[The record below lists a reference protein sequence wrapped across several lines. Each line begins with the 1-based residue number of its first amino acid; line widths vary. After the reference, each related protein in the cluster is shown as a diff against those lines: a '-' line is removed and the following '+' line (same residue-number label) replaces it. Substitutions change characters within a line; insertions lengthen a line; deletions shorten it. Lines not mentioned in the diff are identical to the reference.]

1 MKHESDEVATSLRIQ
16 TASIM
21 DETEAITPAS
31 EDETDQEVI
40 EDESSLFAQLV
51 PKDEEGLVEEI
62 DDSESAADR
71 MQLIR
76 YDPLRHYLLEIS
88 KYEPLNQDEEQRLAR
103 LLRDH
108 QDRNAA
114 RKLVTSNLK
123 LVVKV
128 AFLYNKVYANL
139 MDLIQ
144 EGNLGLLQA
153 VKKFDPDRGTR
164 LSTYATWWIK
174 AYIIKFI
181 LDNFRIVRVGTTNDR
196 RKVLMNLRK
205 EKRKLEAQGI
215 AASPQLIAQALDVS
229 EEDVVAVE
237 NSIQSSDLSLDQT
250 VADDSEAS
258 YLDRLAS
265 TEALIDERMAAGELK
280 DFIDAK
286 LNKFSSDL
294 SEKERIILQQRLL
307 AEEPLT
313 LQAIADKYGVTR
325 EAIRISEKR
334 LVEKIKGYMQEAFR
348 DIGEV
353 RFSLV
358 D

>member
-1 MKHESDEVATSLRIQ
+1 
-16 TASIM
+16 
-21 DETEAITPAS
+21 
-31 EDETDQEVI
+31 
-40 EDESSLFAQLV
+40 
-51 PKDEEGLVEEI
+51 
-62 DDSESAADR
+62 
-71 MQLIR
+71 
-76 YDPLRHYLLEIS
+76 
-88 KYEPLNQDEEQRLAR
+88 
-103 LLRDH
+103 
-108 QDRNAA
+108 
-114 RKLVTSNLK
+114 LK

-128 AFLYNKVYANL
+128 AFLYNKVYSNL

-144 EGNLGLLQA
+144 EGNVGLLQA
-153 VKKFDPDRGTR
+153 VKKFDPNRGTR

-215 AASPQLIAQALDVS
+215 TASPQLIAQALDVS
-229 EEDVVAVE
+229 EEDVIAVE
-237 NSIQSSDLSLDQT
+237 NSIQSYDLSLDQK

-258 YLDRLAS
+258 YLDSLAS
-265 TEALIDERMAAGELK
+265 TEELIDERLAAGELK
-280 DFIDAK
+280 ELIDTK
-286 LNKFSSDL
+286 LSEFSDRL

-334 LVEKIKGYMQEAFR
+334 LVEKIKDYMKEALR
-348 DIGEV
+348 DLSDV
-353 RFSLV
+353 RFSLGN
-358 D
+358 

>member
-1 MKHESDEVATSLRIQ
+1 M
-16 TASIM
+16 
-21 DETEAITPAS
+21 
-31 EDETDQEVI
+31 
-40 EDESSLFAQLV
+40 
-51 PKDEEGLVEEI
+51 PKDEDGIVEEV
-62 DDSESAADR
+62 DESLDSADR

-88 KYEPLNQDEEQRLAR
+88 KYEPLSHDEEQRLAR

-108 QDRNAA
+108 QDRDAA
-114 RKLVTSNLK
+114 RKLVTSSLK
-123 LVVKV
+123 LVVRV
-128 AFLYNKVYANL
+128 AFLYNKVYSNL

-144 EGNLGLLQA
+144 EGNVGLLQA

-215 AASPQLIAQALDVS
+215 TASPQLIAQALNVS
-229 EEDVVAVE
+229 EDDVIAVE
-237 NSIQSSDLSLDQT
+237 NSIQSYDLSLDQK
-250 VADDSEAS
+250 VSDDSEAS
-258 YLDRLAS
+258 YLESLAS
-265 TEALIDERMAAGELK
+265 TEALIDERLAAGELK
-280 DFIDAK
+280 ELIDTK
-286 LNKFSSDL
+286 LNEFSSGL
-294 SEKERIILQQRLL
+294 SEKEQLILQKRLL

-325 EAIRISEKR
+325 EAIRVSEKR
-334 LVEKIKGYMQEAFR
+334 LVGKIKDYMKDALR
-348 DIGEV
+348 EV
-353 RFSLV
+353 RDVRISLG

>member
-1 MKHESDEVATSLRIQ
+1 
-16 TASIM
+16 M
-21 DETEAITPAS
+21 DETEAITPPV
-31 EDETDQEVI
+31 EDEIDHEVI
-40 EDESSLFAQLV
+40 DNESSLFAQLV
-51 PKDEEGLVEEI
+51 PKDEDGIVAEVDESL
-62 DDSESAADR
+62 DSTDR

-88 KYEPLNQDEEQRLAR
+88 KYEPLSHDEEQRLAR

-108 QDRNAA
+108 QDRDAA
-114 RKLVTSNLK
+114 RKLVTSSLK
-123 LVVKV
+123 LVVRV
-128 AFLYNKVYANL
+128 AFLYNKVYSNL

-144 EGNLGLLQA
+144 EGNVGLLQA

-215 AASPQLIAQALDVS
+215 TASPQLIAKALSVS
-229 EEDVVAVE
+229 EEDVIAVE
-237 NSIQSSDLSLDQT
+237 NSIQSYDLSLDQK
-250 VADDSEAS
+250 VSDDSEAS
-258 YLDRLAS
+258 YLESLAS
-265 TEALIDERMAAGELK
+265 TEALIDERLAAGELK
-280 DFIDAK
+280 ELIDTK
-286 LNKFSSDL
+286 LNEFSSGL
-294 SEKERIILQQRLL
+294 SEKEQLILQKRLL

-325 EAIRISEKR
+325 EAIRVSEKR
-334 LVEKIKGYMQEAFR
+334 LVVKIKDYMKDALR
-348 DIGEV
+348 EV
-353 RFSLV
+353 RDVRISLG

>member
-1 MKHESDEVATSLRIQ
+1 
-16 TASIM
+16 M
-21 DETEAITPAS
+21 DETEAITPPV
-31 EDETDQEVI
+31 EDEIDREVI
-40 EDESSLFAQLV
+40 DDESSLFAQLA
-51 PKDEEGLVEEI
+51 PKDEDGIVEEV
-62 DDSESAADR
+62 DESLDSADR

-88 KYEPLNQDEEQRLAR
+88 KYEPLSHDEEQRLAR

-108 QDRNAA
+108 QDRDAA
-114 RKLVTSNLK
+114 RRLVTSNLK
-123 LVVKV
+123 LVVRV
-128 AFLYNKVYANL
+128 AFLYNKVYSNL

-144 EGNLGLLQA
+144 EGNVGLLQA

-215 AASPQLIAQALDVS
+215 TASPQLIAQALNVS
-229 EEDVVAVE
+229 EDDVIAVE
-237 NSIQSSDLSLDQT
+237 NSIQSYDLSLDQK
-250 VADDSEAS
+250 VSDDSEAS
-258 YLDRLAS
+258 YLESLAS
-265 TEALIDERMAAGELK
+265 TEALIDERLAAGELK
-280 DFIDAK
+280 ELIDTK
-286 LNKFSSDL
+286 LNEFSSGL
-294 SEKERIILQQRLL
+294 SEKEQLILQKRLL

-325 EAIRISEKR
+325 EAIRVSEKR
-334 LVEKIKGYMQEAFR
+334 LVGKIKDYMKDALR
-348 DIGEV
+348 EV
-353 RFSLV
+353 RDVRISLG

>member
-1 MKHESDEVATSLRIQ
+1 
-16 TASIM
+16 M
-21 DETEAITPAS
+21 DETEAITPPV
-31 EDETDQEVI
+31 EDEIDREVI
-40 EDESSLFAQLV
+40 DDESSLFAQLA
-51 PKDEEGLVEEI
+51 PKDEDGIVEEV
-62 DDSESAADR
+62 DESLDSADR

-88 KYEPLNQDEEQRLAR
+88 KYEPLSHDEEQRLAR

-108 QDRNAA
+108 QDRDAA
-114 RKLVTSNLK
+114 RRLVTSNLK
-123 LVVKV
+123 LVVRV
-128 AFLYNKVYANL
+128 AFLYNKVYSNL

-144 EGNLGLLQA
+144 EGNVGLLQA

-215 AASPQLIAQALDVS
+215 MASPQLIAKALSVS
-229 EEDVVAVE
+229 EDDVIAVE
-237 NSIQSSDLSLDQT
+237 NSIQSYDLSLDQK
-250 VADDSEAS
+250 VSDDSEAS
-258 YLDRLAS
+258 YLESLAS
-265 TEALIDERMAAGELK
+265 TEALIDERLAAGELK
-280 DFIDAK
+280 ELIDTK
-286 LNKFSSDL
+286 LNEFSSGL
-294 SEKERIILQQRLL
+294 SEKEQLILQKRLL

-325 EAIRISEKR
+325 EAIRVSEKR
-334 LVEKIKGYMQEAFR
+334 LIGRIKDYMKDALR
-348 DIGEV
+348 DVRDV
-353 RFSLV
+353 RFGLG

>member
-1 MKHESDEVATSLRIQ
+1 
-16 TASIM
+16 M
-21 DETEAITPAS
+21 DETEAITPQV
-31 EDETDQEVI
+31 EDDIDQEVI

-51 PKDEEGLVEEI
+51 PKDEDGLAEEI
-62 DDSESAADR
+62 EESQDSADR

-88 KYEPLNQDEEQRLAR
+88 KYEPLSQDEEQRLAR

-108 QDRNAA
+108 QDRDAA
-114 RKLVTSNLK
+114 RRLVTSNLK

-139 MDLIQ
+139 MDLVQ
-144 EGNLGLLQA
+144 EGNVGLLQA

-215 AASPQLIAQALDVS
+215 TASPQLIAQALDVS
-229 EEDVVAVE
+229 EEDVIAVE
-237 NSIQSSDLSLDQT
+237 NSIQSYDLSLDQK
-250 VADDSEAS
+250 VSDDSDAS
-258 YLDRLAS
+258 YMDSLTS
-265 TEALIDERMAAGELK
+265 TEQLIDERLAAGELK
-280 DFIDAK
+280 ELIETK
-286 LNKFSSDL
+286 LSEFSNGL
-294 SEKERIILQQRLL
+294 SEKEQLILRQRLL

-313 LQAIADKYGVTR
+313 LQAIADRYGVTR

-334 LVEKIKGYMQEAFR
+334 LVEKIKDYMKEALR
-348 DIGEV
+348 DIRDV
-353 RFSLV
+353 RVSLG
-358 D
+358 DS

>member
-1 MKHESDEVATSLRIQ
+1 
-16 TASIM
+16 M
-21 DETEAITPAS
+21 DETEAITPPVDDEVDQEAIG
-31 EDETDQEVI
+31 DETT
-40 EDESSLFAQLV
+40 LFAQLV
-51 PKDEEGLVEEI
+51 PKDEDGLVEEI
-62 DDSESAADR
+62 EESQDAADR
-71 MQLIR
+71 VQLIR

-88 KYEPLNQDEEQRLAR
+88 KYEPLSQDEEQRLAR
-103 LLRDH
+103 LLRDQ
-108 QDRNAA
+108 QDREAA

-128 AFLYNKVYANL
+128 AFLYNKVYSNL

-144 EGNLGLLQA
+144 EGNVGLLQA
-153 VKKFDPDRGTR
+153 VKRFDPDRGTR

-215 AASPQLIAQALDVS
+215 AVSPQLIAQALNVS
-229 EEDVVAVE
+229 EEDVIAVE
-237 NSIQSSDLSLDQT
+237 KSIQSYDLSLDQKIG
-250 VADDSEAS
+250 DDSES
-258 YLDRLAS
+258 TYLDSLAS
-265 TEALIDERMAAGELK
+265 TEQLIDERLASGELK
-280 DFIDAK
+280 EFIDAR
-286 LNKFSSDL
+286 L
-294 SEKERIILQQRLL
+294 SEFSEGLSERERIILQQRLL

-334 LVEKIKGYMQEAFR
+334 LVEKIKAYMKEALG
-348 DIGEV
+348 DIREM
-353 RFSLV
+353 RFSLG

>member
-1 MKHESDEVATSLRIQ
+1 
-16 TASIM
+16 M
-21 DETEAITPAS
+21 DETEAITPPV
-31 EDETDQEVI
+31 EDEIDHEVI
-40 EDESSLFAQLV
+40 DTESSLFAQLA
-51 PKDEEGLVEEI
+51 PKDEDGIVEEV
-62 DDSESAADR
+62 DESLDSADR

-88 KYEPLNQDEEQRLAR
+88 KYEPLSHDEEQRLAR

-108 QDRNAA
+108 QDRDAA

-123 LVVKV
+123 LVVRV
-128 AFLYNKVYANL
+128 AFLYNKVYSNL

-144 EGNLGLLQA
+144 EGNVGLLQA

-181 LDNFRIVRVGTTNDR
+181 LDNFRIVRVGTTNNR

-215 AASPQLIAQALDVS
+215 TASPQLIAKALSVS
-229 EEDVVAVE
+229 EEDVIAVE
-237 NSIQSSDLSLDQT
+237 NSIQSYDLSLDQK
-250 VADDSEAS
+250 VSDDSEAS
-258 YLDRLAS
+258 YLESLAS
-265 TEALIDERMAAGELK
+265 TEALIDERLAAGELK
-280 DFIDAK
+280 ELIDTK
-286 LNKFSSDL
+286 LNEFSSGL
-294 SEKERIILQQRLL
+294 SEKEQLILQKRLL

-325 EAIRISEKR
+325 EAIRVSEKR
-334 LVEKIKGYMQEAFR
+334 LVGKIKDYMKDALR
-348 DIGEV
+348 EV
-353 RFSLV
+353 RDVRISLS

>member
-1 MKHESDEVATSLRIQ
+1 MN
-16 TASIM
+16 
-21 DETEAITPAS
+21 ETEATTRPV
-31 EDETDQEVI
+31 EDEIDQELI
-40 EDESSLFAQLV
+40 EDESSVFAQLV
-51 PKDEEGLVEEI
+51 PKDEDELAKEIEESQ
-62 DDSESAADR
+62 DPTDR

-88 KYEPLNQDEEQRLAR
+88 KYEPLNQEEERRLAH

-108 QDRNAA
+108 QDRDAA

-128 AFLYNKVYANL
+128 AFLYNKVYSNL

-144 EGNLGLLQA
+144 EGNVGLLQA
-153 VKKFDPDRGTR
+153 VRKFDPDRGTR

-215 AASPQLIAQALDVS
+215 AASPQLIARALEVS
-229 EEDVVAVE
+229 EEDVIAVE
-237 NSIQSSDLSLDQT
+237 NSIQSYDLSLDQK

-258 YLDRLAS
+258 YLDRLTS
-265 TEALIDERMAAGELK
+265 TEELIDERLAAGELK
-280 DFIDAK
+280 ELIDAK
-286 LNKFSSDL
+286 VSEFSNTL
-294 SEKERIILQQRLL
+294 SEKEQIILQQRLL

-334 LVEKIKGYMQEAFR
+334 LVEKIKSYMKEALR
-348 DIGEV
+348 DIRDV
-353 RFSLV
+353 RFSLG

>member
-1 MKHESDEVATSLRIQ
+1 
-16 TASIM
+16 M
-21 DETEAITPAS
+21 DEIEAIAPS
-31 EDETDQEVI
+31 VEDDLDREVI

-51 PKDEEGLVEEI
+51 PKDEEGLAEEI
-62 DDSESAADR
+62 DDSQESADR

-88 KYEPLNQDEEQRLAR
+88 KYEPLNQDEERRLAR

-108 QDRNAA
+108 QDRDAA

-144 EGNLGLLQA
+144 EGNVGLLQA
-153 VKKFDPDRGTR
+153 VRKFDPDRGTR

-229 EEDVVAVE
+229 EEDVIAVQ
-237 NSIQSSDLSLDQT
+237 NSIQSYDLSLDQK
-250 VADDSEAS
+250 VSDDSESS
-258 YLDRLAS
+258 YLESLAS
-265 TEALIDERMAAGELK
+265 TEQLIDERLAAGELK
-280 DFIDAK
+280 EFVETK
-286 LNKFSSDL
+286 LSEFSNGL
-294 SEKERIILQQRLL
+294 SEKEQIILQQRLL

-325 EAIRISEKR
+325 EAIRVSEKR
-334 LVEKIKGYMQEAFR
+334 LVEKIKTYMKEAFSDIR
-348 DIGEV
+348 DV
-353 RFSLV
+353 RFSLGN
-358 D
+358 